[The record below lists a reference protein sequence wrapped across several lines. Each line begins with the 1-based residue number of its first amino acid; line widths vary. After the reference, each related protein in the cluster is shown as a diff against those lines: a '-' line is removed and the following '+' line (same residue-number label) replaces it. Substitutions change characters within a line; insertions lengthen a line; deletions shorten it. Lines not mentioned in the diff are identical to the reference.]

1 MTLFKKLLYYYNRK
15 KEVEDMYLN
24 QKDGWIEV
32 VAGPMFAGK
41 TEELLRRVR
50 RLEYAKQNIV
60 VFKPLMDDR
69 FSECEVVSHNNN
81 RTKSVN
87 ISRAR
92 QIFDYIDDRTQVVAV
107 DEIQFLDEEAVEIV
121 EHLASKGIRVIVS
134 GLDKDFRGE
143 PFSFMPKLLAM
154 AEYVTKLTA
163 ICVKCG
169 DPATRTQRIVNG
181 KPAKYLDPIVL
192 IGAEESY
199 EARCRTCHKVYRKPN
214 PHKDRIKKHNE
225 S

>member
-1 MTLFKKLLYYYNRK
+1 
-15 KEVEDMYLN
+15 MYLN

-32 VAGPMFAGK
+32 ICGSMFAGK
-41 TEELLRRVR
+41 TEELLRRVK
-50 RLEYAKQNIV
+50 RLEYAKKNIV

-69 FSECEVVSHNNN
+69 YAENEVVSHNQN
-81 RTKSVN
+81 RTRSVN
-87 ISRAR
+87 ISRAA
-92 QIFDYIDDRTQVVAV
+92 QIFDYIDSNTQVVAV
-107 DEIQFLDEEAVEIV
+107 DEIQFLDEEAVKIIDY
-121 EHLASKGIRVIVS
+121 LAGTGIRVIVS

-143 PFSFMPKLLAM
+143 PFSFMPKLLSI

-181 KPAKYLDPIVL
+181 KPAKYNDPIVL

-199 EARCRTCHKVYRKPN
+199 EARCRKCHKVYRKPN
-214 PHKDRIKKHNE
+214 YYKGRIKKASE
-225 S
+225 

>member
-1 MTLFKKLLYYYNRK
+1 
-15 KEVEDMYLN
+15 MYLN

-32 VAGPMFAGK
+32 ICGPMFAGK

-50 RLEYAKQNIV
+50 RLEYAKKNIV
-60 VFKPLMDDR
+60 VFKPLIDDR
-69 FSECEVVSHNNN
+69 YADNEVVSHNNS

-87 ISRAR
+87 ISYAR
-92 QIFDYIDDRTQVVAV
+92 QIFDHIDSDTQVVAI
-107 DEIQFLDEEAVEIV
+107 DEVQFLDGESVQICEY
-121 EHLASKGIRVIVS
+121 LASKGIRVIVS

-143 PFSFMPKLLAM
+143 PFSFMPKLLSM

-169 DPATRTQRIVNG
+169 IPATRTQRIVDG
-181 KPAKYLDPIVL
+181 KPAKYNDPIVL

-199 EARCRTCHKVYRKPN
+199 EARCRQCHKVYRKPN
-214 PHKDRIKKHNE
+214 PYKGIL
-225 S
+225 

>member
-1 MTLFKKLLYYYNRK
+1 
-15 KEVEDMYLN
+15 
-24 QKDGWIEV
+24 KDGWIEV
-32 VAGPMFAGK
+32 IAGPMFAGK
-41 TEELLRRVR
+41 TEELLRRVK
-50 RLEYAKQNIV
+50 RLEYAKKHVV

-69 FSECEVVSHNNN
+69 FSESEVVSHNNN
-81 RTKSVN
+81 STKSVN
-87 ISRAR
+87 ISYAK
-92 QIFDYIDDRTQVVAV
+92 QIFDFIDDQTEVVAV
-107 DEIQFLDEEAVEIV
+107 DEIQFLDCEAVGIMEY
-121 EHLASKGIRVIVS
+121 LASRGIRVIVS

-143 PFSFMPKLLAM
+143 PFSFMPKLLSL

-169 DPATRTQRIVNG
+169 RPATRTQRIVNG
-181 KPAKYLDPIVL
+181 KPARYVDPIVL

-214 PHKDRIKKHNE
+214 PYKGRIQKHNE

>member
-1 MTLFKKLLYYYNRK
+1 MH
-15 KEVEDMYLN
+15 LN
-24 QKDGWIEV
+24 QKDGWLEV
-32 VAGPMFAGK
+32 ICGSMFAGK

-50 RLEYAKQNIV
+50 RLEYAKKNIV
-60 VFKPLMDDR
+60 VFKPLIDNRYADN
-69 FSECEVVSHNNN
+69 EVVSHDNT

-87 ISRAR
+87 IGLAK
-92 QIFDYIDDRTQVVAV
+92 QIFSHIDQETEVVAI
-107 DEIQFLDEEAVEIV
+107 DEVQFLDEEAVAIIDY
-121 EHLASKGIRVIVS
+121 LANKGVRVIVS

-169 DPATRTQRIVNG
+169 SPATRTQRIVNG
-181 KPAKYLDPIVL
+181 KPAKYNDPIVL

-199 EARCRTCHKVYRKPN
+199 EARCRSCHKVYRKPQTY
-214 PHKDRIKKHNE
+214 KGKIKKPV
-225 S
+225 

>member
-1 MTLFKKLLYYYNRK
+1 
-15 KEVEDMYLN
+15 MYLN

-32 VAGPMFAGK
+32 VCGPMFAGK
-41 TEELLRRVR
+41 TEELLRRVK
-50 RLEYAKQNIV
+50 RLEYAKKNIV

-69 FSECEVVSHNNN
+69 YSESEVVSHNNN

-87 ISRAR
+87 ISRAK
-92 QIFDYIDDRTQVVAV
+92 QIFDYIDSNTDVVAI
-107 DEIQFLDEEAVEIV
+107 DEVQFLDEEAVSIV
-121 EHLASKGIRVIVS
+121 EFLAGRGIRVIVS
-134 GLDKDFRGE
+134 GLDRDFRGE
-143 PFSFMPKLLAM
+143 PFSFMPKLLAL

-169 DPATRTQRIVNG
+169 APATRTQRIVNG
-181 KPAKYLDPIVL
+181 KPARYVDPIVL

-214 PHKDRIKKHNE
+214 PHLHKIKAI
-225 S
+225 